1 MHPKKQKTKDG
12 DALKVVDLDK
22 FEDREIAKAR
32 KLVEKELEHGVLPS
46 LVFHPFSCKTHKTP
60 TGCRVPSYTPE
71 EFDEMWSTAFEQY
84 LISNGQ
90 TITKEGASNNEVDCT
105 CFIWILC

>member
-32 KLVEKELEHGVLPS
+32 KLVEKEIEHGVPPS
-46 LVFHPFSCKTHKTP
+46 LVFHPLFLVKPIKN
-60 TGCRVPSYTPE
+60 SYR
-71 EFDEMWSTAFEQY
+71 M
-84 LISNGQ
+84 
-90 TITKEGASNNEVDCT
+90 
-105 CFIWILC
+105 